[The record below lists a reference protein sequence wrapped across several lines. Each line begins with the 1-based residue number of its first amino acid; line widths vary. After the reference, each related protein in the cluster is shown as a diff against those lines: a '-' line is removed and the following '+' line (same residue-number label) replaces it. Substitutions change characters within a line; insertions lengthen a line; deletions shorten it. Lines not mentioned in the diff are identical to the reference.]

1 MESFNHWNS
10 NVVMVT
16 TLRLSASALIVIIET
31 RGAAGSRG
39 WSRWLSFSLLKQWQY
54 QWQFMTVFLLAL
66 FYSTH
71 IPMFTVL
78 DPLLEFTYH
87 LLSCWRKFVLCIQS
101 LLCMLFLSG
110 WPPCQ
115 RSDMILMEVSQR
127 AYDMIHNITR
137 LFGYFYVCEIY
148 VNLIWYL
155 YLFMLNKFCLSLSLS
170 LRQWMKEW
178 IKLLIQGINR
188 AGLNCVT

>member
-1 MESFNHWNS
+1 
-10 NVVMVT
+10 
-16 TLRLSASALIVIIET
+16 
-31 RGAAGSRG
+31 
-39 WSRWLSFSLLKQWQY
+39 
-54 QWQFMTVFLLAL
+54 MTVFLHAL

-78 DPLLEFTYH
+78 DPLLKFTYH
-87 LLSCWRKFVLCIQS
+87 LLSCWRKFALCIQS

-127 AYDMIHNITR
+127 AYDIIHYTSG

-148 VNLIWYL
+148 VILIWYL

-170 LRQWMKEW
+170 LKQWCSST
-178 IKLLIQGINR
+178 IV
-188 AGLNCVT
+188 CVPPCYIIIVVSFMLSKDSSWY

>member
-1 MESFNHWNS
+1 
-10 NVVMVT
+10 MVN
-16 TLRLSASALIVIIET
+16 TLRLSASALIVIVET

-39 WSRWLSFSLLKQWQY
+39 WSRWLSFSFPKQWRY
-54 QWQFMTVFLLAL
+54 QWQFMKVFLHSPLC
-66 FYSTH
+66 STH
-71 IPMFTVL
+71 IPMFIVL

-87 LLSCWRKFVLCIQS
+87 LLSCWRKFALCIQS

-110 WPPCQ
+110 WPPYQ

-127 AYDMIHNITR
+127 ASDIIHYISG

-155 YLFMLNKFCLSLSLS
+155 YLFMLNKFFLSLSLS
-170 LRQWMKEW
+170 HYLNQQWNIVNSALKEEF
-178 IKLLIQGINR
+178 
-188 AGLNCVT
+188 

>member
-16 TLRLSASALIVIIET
+16 TLRLTTSALIVIIET

-39 WSRWLSFSLLKQWQY
+39 WSPGLSFSFLKTL
-54 QWQFMTVFLLAL
+54 TVPVAIYDSFLPCP
-66 FYSTH
+66 FYSTLV
-71 IPMFTVL
+71 PMFTVL

-87 LLSCWRKFVLCIQS
+87 LLFSWRKFALCIQS
-101 LLCMLFLSG
+101 LLCMLFLFG

-115 RSDMILMEVSQR
+115 RSDMILMEVSQH
-127 AYDMIHNITR
+127 AYDMIHYISG

-170 LRQWMKEW
+170 LSEYRVGPSLCGVYTDS
-178 IKLLIQGINR
+178 ITCIQ
-188 AGLNCVT
+188 

>member
-16 TLRLSASALIVIIET
+16 TLRLTTSALIVIIET

-39 WSRWLSFSLLKQWQY
+39 WSPWLSFSFLKTVTVPVAIY
-54 QWQFMTVFLLAL
+54 EFSSMPFFMVHLYLCLQCLIPYSSSPINCYLVDANLHYVFNHCCVCSSL
-66 FYSTH
+66 F
-71 IPMFTVL
+71 
-78 DPLLEFTYH
+78 E
-87 LLSCWRKFVLCIQS
+87 
-101 LLCMLFLSG
+101 

-115 RSDMILMEVSQR
+115 RSIMILMEVSQH
-127 AYDMIHNITR
+127 AYDMIHYISG

-155 YLFMLNKFCLSLSLS
+155 YLSLLNKFCLSLSLS
-170 LRQWMKEW
+170 LSLILNVQ
-178 IKLLIQGINR
+178 LLLESQF
-188 AGLNCVT
+188 

>member
-1 MESFNHWNS
+1 MFVKITNG
-10 NVVMVT
+10 
-16 TLRLSASALIVIIET
+16 IIQ
-31 RGAAGSRG
+31 S
-39 WSRWLSFSLLKQWQY
+39 LKQQCGHGNYSPVVGFSFDCCRLLTLTWLLTL
-54 QWQFMTVFLLAL
+54 TVPVAIYDSCLTCP

-87 LLSCWRKFVLCIQS
+87 LLSCWRKFALCIQS

-115 RSDMILMEVSQR
+115 RSYMILMEVSQR
-127 AYDMIHNITR
+127 AYDMIHYISG
-137 LFGYFYVCEIY
+137 LVGYFYVCEIY

-155 YLFMLNKFCLSLSLS
+155 YQFMLNKLCLSLSLS
-170 LRQWMKEW
+170 LSLSLILSTCRWLTSPAYTLD
-178 IKLLIQGINR
+178 LLLKN
-188 AGLNCVT
+188 